1 MEEERIDVIQVE
13 KEADP
18 FSENNANI
26 DKPIKNEEIDKNHSK
41 KTINKEKNTQVIKTR
56 TKKTPEEKDEII
68 DPQIE
73 KLEIKLFQLKAQ
85 KLKNHLSKEEL
96 QTIEN
101 NCRFYIGAAVVEL
114 LKGSSKDCTLLNIK
128 KKAYAYIKEEF
139 GNKNLY
145 PVYLVTMNNIFKE
158 IQ

>member
-1 MEEERIDVIQVE
+1 MEEERINVIQVE
-13 KEADP
+13 EEQDQ
-18 FSENNANI
+18 FSENNANN
-26 DKPIKNEEIDKNHSK
+26 DKSSKNEEMNKKHSQNSK
-41 KTINKEKNTQVIKTR
+41 KEEKNTKVKKTR
-56 TKKTPEEKDEII
+56 TKKTPEEKDEIL

-85 KLKNHLSKEEL
+85 KLKNHLSKDEL

-101 NCRFYIGAAVVEL
+101 NCKFYIGAAVVEL

-139 GNKNLY
+139 EDKNLY
-145 PVYLVTMNNIFKE
+145 PVYLATMNDIFKE